1 MRTRTLLLLA
11 IGCGLA
17 VLVAGMFLLL
27 KLDHQQPATILG
39 VGDTGRAGD
48 AVVKVMKAAE
58 TTGSMVVTVQVSGVG
73 DPNGT
78 KPFTLVVPGLLL
90 SPVHGAAD
98 ECTALFVQ
106 PVTCTLTFDTA
117 QAKPGSRMLLF
128 SRAAEKVRWNLVA

>member
-1 MRTRTLLLLA
+1 
-11 IGCGLA
+11 
-17 VLVAGMFLLL
+17 
-27 KLDHQQPATILG
+27 
-39 VGDTGRAGD
+39 
-48 AVVKVMKAAE
+48 
-58 TTGSMVVTVQVSGVG
+58 MVVTVQVSGVV

-90 SPVHGAAD
+90 SPVHGASD
-98 ECTALFVQ
+98 ECMALSVQ